1 MSPQAPRLLVLV
13 ALAVL
18 PFSLRLPLASARR
31 AAAAAVTM
39 TNVAPQQAR
48 VDTLLPVP
56 FVVGERLVYDV
67 KFGPLKVGTGSME
80 IMGVEQIRGRDTWHA
95 KFRVKGGTFFY
106 KVNDTY
112 ESWIDTAHVH
122 SLRYKQ
128 DINEGRYDRERLYEF
143 YPDRKVYTEND
154 KPEQPMVADP
164 LDDASF
170 LYFIRTVPLEIGQ
183 TYEFERY
190 FKPDRNPVRIKV
202 LRRERVS
209 VPAGTFQA
217 IVIQPM
223 IHNAKLF
230 SDNGKAEIWLAEDS
244 TRMMVQMKSNL
255 SFGSLNLY
263 LKSARLGPEPVDSAA
278 KPSGDV
284 RAAR

>member
-1 MSPQAPRLLVLV
+1 MTARAPRLILV
-13 ALAVL
+13 ALAVVPL
-18 PFSLRLPLASARR
+18 LSPLASARR
-31 AAAAAVTM
+31 ASSVEAAPVRGTPSRSR
-39 TNVAPQQAR
+39 T
-48 VDTLLPVP
+48 DTLLLPVP

-80 IMGVEQIRGRDTWHA
+80 IMGIEPIRSRDTWHA

-112 ESWIDTAHVH
+112 ESWIDTQHVH

-143 YPDRKVYTEND
+143 YPDRKVFTEND

-190 FKPDRNPVRIKV
+190 FRPDRNPVRIKV

-223 IHNAKLF
+223 IHNAKMF

-244 TRMMVQMKSNL
+244 TRIMVQMKSNL

-263 LKSARLGPEPVDSAA
+263 LKSVRLGPEPDTTA
-278 KPSGDV
+278 KPPSGDL
-284 RAAR
+284 RAR